1 MSIVFSEDQEELRRT
16 VRAFL
21 DQKSSEADVRR
32 LMETDEGYDP
42 GVWQQM
48 GEQLGLQGLA
58 IPEEHGGSGF
68 SFVELGIVL
77 EEMGRRLLC
86 APYFST
92 AVLAANTLLLS
103 GDDAAKSRWLP
114 GIASG
119 ATIATLAVSEASGR
133 WGEAGIEATATSG
146 GDGWTITGSKWFVL
160 DGLVADL
167 VLVAARTDAGLSLF
181 AVAGD
186 AAGLTRTPLVTLDLT
201 RKQAKLDLASTP
213 AELVGTDGAAWSVL
227 EEVTQL
233 AVVALS
239 AEQMGGAQFALDMAV
254 EYAKG
259 RVQFGRVIGSYQA
272 IKHKCAN
279 MLMAVEAA
287 KSGAYHAWSCA
298 ATGDAE
304 LAEAAAVAKSAC
316 SDAYLFVTA
325 ENIQIHGGMGFTYE
339 HPAHL
344 YYRRAKTTELLFGA
358 PAEWRERLAQHIG
371 A

>member
-21 DQKSSEADVRR
+21 DQKSSEAEVRR

-42 GVWQQM
+42 AVWQQM
-48 GEQLGLQGLA
+48 GSQLGLQGLA

-92 AVLAANTLLLS
+92 VVLAANALLLS
-103 GDDAAKSRWLP
+103 GDDVAMGRWLRN
-114 GIASG
+114 IAEG
-119 ATIATLAVSEASGR
+119 ETIATVAVTETSGEWSEA
-133 WGEAGIEATATSG
+133 AVTAVATRA

-167 VLVAARTDAGLSLF
+167 VLVAARSDAGVSLF

-186 AAGLTRTPLVTLDLT
+186 ASGLTRTPLDTLDLT
-201 RKQAKLDLASTP
+201 RKQARLDLAGTP
-213 AELVGTDGAAWSVL
+213 AELIGVEGEGWSVIDQVI
-227 EEVTQL
+227 EVG
-233 AVVALS
+233 AVALS
-239 AEQMGGAQFALDMAV
+239 AEQMGGAQFVLDMAV
-254 EYAKG
+254 EYAKE
-259 RVQFGRVIGSYQA
+259 RVQFGRVIGSFQA

-298 ATGDAE
+298 AERNDE
-304 LAEAAAVAKSAC
+304 LPQAAAVAKSAC
-316 SDAYLFVTA
+316 SDAFLFVA
-325 ENIQIHGGMGFTYE
+325 GENIQIHGGMGFTYE

-344 YYRRAKTTELLFGA
+344 YLRRAKTTELLFGA
-358 PAEWRERLAQHIG
+358 PAAWRARLATQIG
-371 A
+371 I

>member
-21 DQKSSEADVRR
+21 DQKSTEADVRR

-42 GVWQQM
+42 AVWQQM
-48 GEQLGLQGLA
+48 GSQLGLQGLA

-92 AVLAANTLLLS
+92 VVLAANALLLS
-103 GDDAAKSRWLP
+103 GDDTAKGRWLP
-114 GIASG
+114 NIAEG
-119 ATIATLAVSEASGR
+119 ETIATLAVTE
-133 WGEAGIEATATSG
+133 EAGEWSEEAVQAVATRAG
-146 GDGWTITGSKWFVL
+146 AGWTITGSKWFVL

-167 VLVAARTDAGLSLF
+167 VLVLARTDAGVSLF

-186 AAGLTRTPLVTLDLT
+186 APGLTRTSLVTLDLT
-201 RKQAKLDLASTP
+201 RKQAKLDLVDTP
-213 AELVGTDGAAWSVL
+213 AELIGVEGAAWSVV
-227 EEVTQL
+227 EQVAEL

-239 AEQMGGAQFALDMAV
+239 AEQMGGAQFVLDMAV
-254 EYAKG
+254 EYAKD

-287 KSGAYHAWSCA
+287 KSGAYHAWACVA
-298 ATGDAE
+298 NADE
-304 LAEAAAVAKSAC
+304 EQAEAAAIAKSAC
-316 SDAYLFVTA
+316 SEAYLFVAA

-344 YYRRAKTTELLFGA
+344 YYRRAKTTELLFGD
-358 PAEWRERLAQHIG
+358 PAHWRESLAQRIG

>member
-21 DQKSSEADVRR
+21 DQKSTEADVRR

-42 GVWQQM
+42 AVWNQM

-92 AVLAANTLLLS
+92 AVLAANALLLS
-103 GDDAAKSRWLP
+103 GDEAAKAKWLP

-119 ATIATLAVSEASGR
+119 ETIATLALTGESGGWDEASI
-133 WGEAGIEATATSG
+133 ASTATRD
-146 GDGWTITGSKWFVL
+146 GDAWTVTGSPWFVL

-167 VLVAARTDAGLSLF
+167 VLVVARTEAGPSLF

-186 AAGLTRTPLVTLDLT
+186 APGVSRAPLVTLDLT
-201 RKQAKLDLASTP
+201 RKQAKLDLAGAP
-213 AELVGTDGAAWSVL
+213 AELIGADGAAWPIV
-227 EEVTQL
+227 EELTEL

-254 EYAKG
+254 DYAKE

-287 KSGAYHAWSCA
+287 KSGAYHAWSCIA
-298 ATGDAE
+298 NDDPE
-304 LAEAAAVAKSAC
+304 RSEAAAIAKSAC
-316 SDAYLFVTA
+316 SDAYLAVTA
-325 ENIQIHGGMGFTYE
+325 ENIQINGGMGFTYE

-358 PAEWRERLAQHIG
+358 PASWRERLAAHIG